1 MVALGSSPIDDLLLS
16 AKLKLSFC
24 HGMVMGYNR
33 LETVSQPWFPIIV
46 INTSQRFQMGE
57 PFTLCKTFVIG
68 KYGGMCERVRVNVRV
83 CACVWMCVYVRAW
96 WNARLVKLQFSI
108 LKSEIFFI
116 AASVLCI
123 EDRKSIFLKQSLEIF
138 TFLQMTEIFVFSS
151 APIFDV
157 SSFSFR
163 RHFIKTWFLS
173 ISVFYEWRHPTK
185 LCWSL
190 SGHSFK
196 EKILNDR
203 ACIRLTSPH
212 QRLCYTVALHLSK
225 P

>member
-1 MVALGSSPIDDLLLS
+1 MVSNWWTFHTMQD
-16 AKLKLSFC
+16 FC
-24 HGMVMGYNR
+24 HRQIWWHVW
-33 LETVSQPWFPIIV
+33 E
-46 INTSQRFQMGE
+46 
-57 PFTLCKTFVIG
+57 
-68 KYGGMCERVRVNVRV
+68 CECE
-83 CACVWMCVYVRAW
+83 CACVRVYVRACACVVKCSIGKIAIFNFKK
-96 WNARLVKLQFSI
+96 WN
-108 LKSEIFFI
+108 FFI

-123 EDRKSIFLKQSLEIF
+123 EDHKSIFLKQSLEIF

-212 QRLCYTVALHLSK
+212 QRLC
-225 P
+225 